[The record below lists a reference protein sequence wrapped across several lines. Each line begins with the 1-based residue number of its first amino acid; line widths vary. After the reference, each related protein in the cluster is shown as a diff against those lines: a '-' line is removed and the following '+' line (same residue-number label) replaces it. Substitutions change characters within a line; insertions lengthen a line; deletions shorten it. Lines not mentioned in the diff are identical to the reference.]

1 MEFCVLFSWTLV
13 YKFIILK
20 LLKNYI
26 YIYSPISNKEV
37 TRLRV
42 DIVVWRKKIMN
53 PKSVVWENFQGLE
66 ALLCFQGILDFTVN
80 NFYPF

>member
-1 MEFCVLFSWTLV
+1 MFYFLGHL
-13 YKFIILK
+13 YINLLYLNYLRII
-20 LLKNYI
+20 YI

-53 PKSVVWENFQGLE
+53 PKSVVWENFQELE
-66 ALLCFQGILDFTVN
+66 ALLCFQGMLDFTVN

>member
-1 MEFCVLFSWTLV
+1 MFYFLGHL
-13 YKFIILK
+13 YINLLYLNYLRII
-20 LLKNYI
+20 YI
-26 YIYSPISNKEV
+26 YIYSPKSNKEA